1 MRPLD
6 RTREV
11 FSQLVAKSC
20 GTPSGVRNWRLSFS
34 KPFRD
39 RCHLVLDMCG
49 FSRTTRAHGII
60 AFLVMIHEMQEL
72 CEPIARSS
80 GGILV
85 KVEADNLVFLFDAV
99 GDAVTAAHRIQVACI
114 DANRSRPADRSLHA
128 SIGIGFGETLYIGE
142 EDVHGDQM
150 NLACKLGEDIAGPG
164 EILLTESAF
173 EALPPDAGNCRRRE
187 RQHLGPHAE
196 LFPARGLR
204 TRPCG

>member
-11 FSQLVAKSC
+11 FSQLVAEI
-20 GTPSGVRNWRLSFS
+20 VRHPERRLELEAQLFELFS
-34 KPFRD
+34 RTAAI
-39 RCHLVLDMCG
+39 LVLDMCG
-49 FSRTTRAHGII
+49 FSRTTRAYGII

-72 CEPIARSS
+72 CEPIAKSS

-85 KVEADNLVFLFDAV
+85 KVEADNLVFLFNAV
-99 GDAVTAAHRIQVACI
+99 GDAVTAARGIQVACI

-150 NLACKLGEDIAGPG
+150 NVACKLGEDIAGPG

-173 EALPPDAGNCRRRE
+173 EALPPGAADAT
-187 RQHLGPHAE
+187 A
-196 LFPARGLR
+196 ASVSISGLTLNFFR
-204 TRPCG
+204 LQG